1 VVKRY
6 FLVSVVG
13 HSLNVDIGLCA
24 EKYRIRTLISS
35 FTVDWYTTVWWL
47 ANFWLTYYSL
57 VTFVKIAKILS
68 LNGKFNTLVQRRDYQ
83 RQKPEPIYLENFV
96 INKSSQTFSW
106 SWTYP
111 SKKGLNF
118 AIKPETMS
126 LMDIIASVES
136 GIQYL
141 SDKVKTDVRRHIK
154 KITEQEISKANFA
167 NDSNRQTMALL
178 KEKIVILP
186 KQTKATKLL

>member
-1 VVKRY
+1 
-6 FLVSVVG
+6 
-13 HSLNVDIGLCA
+13 
-24 EKYRIRTLISS
+24 
-35 FTVDWYTTVWWL
+35 
-47 ANFWLTYYSL
+47 
-57 VTFVKIAKILS
+57 
-68 LNGKFNTLVQRRDYQ
+68 
-83 RQKPEPIYLENFV
+83 
-96 INKSSQTFSW
+96 
-106 SWTYP
+106 
-111 SKKGLNF
+111 
-118 AIKPETMS
+118 MS
-126 LMDIIASVES
+126 LMNIIASVES